1 MTQALAN
8 PTMQKVYR
16 RLVPFLFLLL
26 IVNYID
32 RVNVGFAA
40 LTMNRELGLS
50 STAFGLGA
58 GVFFVAYALFEV
70 PANAMLS
77 RIGARRWIGIIMIA
91 WGIASCGMAFIHG
104 PTSFYVL
111 RFLVGAAEAGFMPG
125 VIAYLATWFPLRF
138 RSRANAGVVVATA
151 LASAIG
157 SPVSGYLLGWADGV
171 MGLSGWR
178 WMFIYEAVPAVL
190 LGVVVFW
197 WLTDTPREATWLSAT
212 ERDWLAAELDAERRA
227 LAATERMTLL
237 QVLKLPRVWTLS
249 ALFSCFL
256 AALYGVLLWAPQI
269 VKSLGSLSDIQ
280 VGLLGSLPFCC
291 AAVAMV
297 LIARHSD
304 RVDER
309 RLHVAASMA
318 VGGVALLA
326 SAYAPN
332 PYLAFVL
339 LCVAAAGI
347 WGSLGVFWSMT
358 STFLAGP
365 TAALGIA
372 VINTLAQVGGFVGPT
387 SVGFIKDHTGN
398 FSLALAVLAG
408 FALLAALIAWLLH
421 DAAPGAVRTG
431 GRRAVESALAIT
443 DVPHP

>member
-1 MTQALAN
+1 MTNAHETL
-8 PTMQKVYR
+8 TMKKVYR
-16 RLVPFLFLLL
+16 RLVPFLFILL
-26 IVNYID
+26 IINYLD

-40 LTMNRELGLS
+40 LTMNKELGLS
-50 STAFGLGA
+50 ATAFGLGA

-77 RIGARRWIGIIMIA
+77 RIGARLWIGIIMIA
-91 WGIASCGMAFIHG
+91 WGLASCGMAFIHG
-104 PTSFYVL
+104 ETSFYVL
-111 RFLVGAAEAGFMPG
+111 RFIVGAAEAGFMPG
-125 VIAYLATWFPLRF
+125 VIAYLATWFPVRY

-157 SPVSGYLLGWADGV
+157 SPISGFLLKWTDGA
-171 MGLSGWR
+171 MGMSGWR

-190 LGVVVFW
+190 LGFVVFW
-197 WLTDTPREATWLSAT
+197 WLTDGPRQAGWLDAG
-212 ERDWLAAELDAERRA
+212 ERDWLVKELDTERRQ
-227 LAATERMTLL
+227 LAATESMTLR
-237 QVLKLPRVWTLS
+237 QVLALPRVWTLS

-256 AALYGVLLWAPQI
+256 SALYGVLLWAPQI
-269 VKSLGSLSDIQ
+269 VKSLGALNDVE

-291 AAVAMV
+291 AAIAMV
-297 LIARHSD
+297 LIARRSD
-304 RVDER
+304 RVGER
-309 RLHVAASMA
+309 RLHVASAMA
-318 VGGVALLA
+318 VGGIALLA
-326 SAYAPN
+326 SACAPN
-332 PYLAFVL
+332 PYLAFFL

-365 TAALGIA
+365 SAALGIA

-408 FALLAALIAWLLH
+408 FALLAALIAWLL
-421 DAAPGAVRTG
+421 DDSGQRSVTVNGAAARKAVREAG
-431 GRRAVESALAIT
+431 I
-443 DVPHP
+443 

>member
-1 MTQALAN
+1 MTFTTESL
-8 PTMQKVYR
+8 TMKKVYR
-16 RLVPFLFLLL
+16 RLVPFLFVLL
-26 IVNYID
+26 IINYID

-40 LTMNRELGLS
+40 LTMNKELGLS

-58 GVFFVAYALFEV
+58 GVFFLAYALFEV

-77 RIGARRWIGIIMIA
+77 RIGARLWIGIIMIA
-91 WGIASCGMAFIHG
+91 WGFASCGMAFIQG
-104 PTSFYVL
+104 ATSFYVL
-111 RFLVGAAEAGFMPG
+111 RFIVGAAEAGFMPG
-125 VIAYLATWFPLRF
+125 VIVYLATWFPVRY

-157 SPVSGYLLGWADGV
+157 SPISGFLLKWTDGV
-171 MGLSGWR
+171 LGMSGWR
-178 WMFIYEAVPAVL
+178 WMFVYEAVPAVL
-190 LGVVVFW
+190 LGFVVFY
-197 WLTDTPREATWLSAT
+197 WLTDSPRQATWLTSH
-212 ERDWLAAELDAERRA
+212 ERDWLGSELDGERRH
-227 LAATERMTLL
+227 LAATETLTL
-237 QVLKLPRVWTLS
+237 QQVLKLPRVWTLA

-256 AALYGVLLWAPQI
+256 SALYGVLLWAPQI
-269 VKSLGSLSDIQ
+269 VKSLGALNDVE

-291 AAVAMV
+291 AAIAMV

-304 RVDER
+304 RVNER
-309 RLHVAASMA
+309 RLHVAAAMS
-318 VGGVALLA
+318 VGGIALLL
-326 SAYAPN
+326 SAYVPN
-332 PYLAFVL
+332 PYCAFAL

-387 SVGFIKDHTGN
+387 SVGYIKDHTGN

-408 FALLAALIAWLLH
+408 FALLAALIAYLLDDVGVPGRKQECDSS
-421 DAAPGAVRTG
+421 DA
-431 GRRAVESALAIT
+431 RAVAA
-443 DVPHP
+443 V

>member
-1 MTQALAN
+1 MTNAHETL
-8 PTMQKVYR
+8 TMKKVYR
-16 RLVPFLFLLL
+16 RLVPFLFILL
-26 IVNYID
+26 IINYLD

-40 LTMNRELGLS
+40 LTMNKELGLS
-50 STAFGLGA
+50 ATAFGLGA

-77 RIGARRWIGIIMIA
+77 RIGARLWIGIIMIA
-91 WGIASCGMAFIHG
+91 WGLASCGMAFIHG
-104 PTSFYVL
+104 ETSFYVL
-111 RFLVGAAEAGFMPG
+111 RFIVGAAEAGFMPG
-125 VIAYLATWFPLRF
+125 VIAYLATWFPVRY

-157 SPVSGYLLGWADGV
+157 SPISGFLLKWTDGA
-171 MGLSGWR
+171 MGMSGWR

-190 LGVVVFW
+190 LGFVVFW
-197 WLTDTPREATWLSAT
+197 WLTDGPRQAGWLDAG
-212 ERDWLAAELDAERRA
+212 ERDWLVKELDTERRQ
-227 LAATERMTLL
+227 LAATESMTLR
-237 QVLKLPRVWTLS
+237 QVLALPRVWTLS

-256 AALYGVLLWAPQI
+256 SALYGVLLWAPQI
-269 VKSLGSLSDIQ
+269 VKSLGALNDVE

-291 AAVAMV
+291 AAIAMV
-297 LIARHSD
+297 LIARRSD
-304 RVDER
+304 RVGER
-309 RLHVAASMA
+309 RLHVASAMA
-318 VGGVALLA
+318 VGGIALLA

-332 PYLAFVL
+332 PYLAFFL

-365 TAALGIA
+365 SAALGIA

-408 FALLAALIAWLLH
+408 FALLAALIAWLL
-421 DAAPGAVRTG
+421 DDSGQRSVTVNGAAARKAVREAG
-431 GRRAVESALAIT
+431 I
-443 DVPHP
+443 

>member
-1 MTQALAN
+1 MTFNEAL
-8 PTMQKVYR
+8 TMKKVYR
-16 RLVPFLFLLL
+16 RLVPFLFVLL
-26 IVNYID
+26 IINYID

-40 LTMNRELGLS
+40 LTMNQELGLS

-104 PTSFYVL
+104 EMSFYVL
-111 RFLVGAAEAGFMPG
+111 RFIVGAAEAGFMPG
-125 VIAYLATWFPLRF
+125 VIAYLATWFPVRY

-157 SPVSGYLLGWADGV
+157 SPVSGFLLKWTDGV
-171 MGLSGWR
+171 LGLSGWR

-190 LGVVVFW
+190 LGFVVFY
-197 WLTDTPREATWLSAT
+197 WLTDSPRDAAWLDGT
-212 ERDWLAAELDAERRA
+212 ERDWLARELEGERRQ
-227 LAATERMTLL
+227 LAATESLGL
-237 QVLKLPRVWTLS
+237 KQVLRMPRVWTLS

-256 AALYGVLLWAPQI
+256 SALYGVLLWAPQI
-269 VKSLGSLSDIQ
+269 VKSLGGLSDVE

-291 AAVAMV
+291 AAIAMV
-297 LIARHSD
+297 LIARRSD
-304 RVDER
+304 RVGER
-309 RLHVAASMA
+309 RLHVAAAMG
-318 VGGVALLA
+318 VGGVALLL

-332 PYLAFVL
+332 PVLAFAL

-372 VINTLAQVGGFVGPT
+372 VINTLAQVGGFIGPT

-408 FALLAALIAWLLH
+408 FALLAALIAWLL
-421 DAAPGAVRTG
+421 DDSGMAKKAVAPGAAGKTVGT
-431 GRRAVESALAIT
+431 RA
-443 DVPHP
+443 

>member
-1 MTQALAN
+1 METTMTIQNETL
-8 PTMQKVYR
+8 TMKKVYR

-26 IVNYID
+26 VVNYLD

-40 LTMNRELGLS
+40 LTMNKELGLS
-50 STAFGLGA
+50 ATAFGLGA

-70 PANAMLS
+70 PANAVLS
-77 RIGARRWIGIIMIA
+77 RIGARLWIGIIMIG
-91 WGIASCGMAFIHG
+91 WGIASGAMAFIHG
-104 PTSFYVL
+104 PMSFYIL
-111 RFLVGAAEAGFMPG
+111 RFIVGAAEAGFMPG
-125 VIAYLATWFPLRF
+125 VIAYLAIWFPTRY

-157 SPVSGYLLGWADGV
+157 SPISGFLLKWTDGV
-171 MGLSGWR
+171 LGLSGWR

-190 LGVVVFW
+190 LGFIVFY
-197 WLTDTPREATWLSAT
+197 WLTDSPKQAGWLARG
-212 ERDWLAAELDAERRA
+212 ERDWLSGQLDSERRE
-227 LAATERMTLL
+227 LASTENLTLL
-237 QVLKLPRVWTLS
+237 QVLKLPRIWELS

-256 AALYGVLLWAPQI
+256 SALYGVLLWAPQI
-269 VKSLGSLSDIQ
+269 VKSLGNLTDVE

-304 RVDER
+304 RVNER
-309 RLHVAASMA
+309 RLHVAVAMG
-318 VGGVALLA
+318 VGGAALLL

-332 PYLAFVL
+332 PYLAFML

-365 TAALGIA
+365 AAALGIA
-372 VINTLAQVGGFVGPT
+372 VINTLAQIGGFIGPT
-387 SVGFIKDHTGN
+387 SVGYIKDHTGN

-408 FALLAALIAWLLH
+408 FALLAAVIAYLLN
-421 DAAPGAVRTG
+421 DSSLARKSVPIGSPGDYPVR
-431 GRRAVESALAIT
+431 
-443 DVPHP
+443 

>member
-1 MTQALAN
+1 MTTTHETS
-8 PTMQKVYR
+8 TMKKAYR
-16 RLVPFLFLLL
+16 RLVPFLFILL
-26 IVNYID
+26 IVNYLD

-40 LTMNRELGLS
+40 LTMNKELGLS
-50 STAFGLGA
+50 ATAFGLGA

-77 RIGARRWIGIIMIA
+77 RIGARLWIGIIMIA
-91 WGIASCGMAFIHG
+91 WGLASCGMAFIHG
-104 PTSFYVL
+104 ETSFYVL
-111 RFLVGAAEAGFMPG
+111 RFIVGAAEAGFMPG
-125 VIAYLATWFPLRF
+125 VIAYLATWFPVRY
-138 RSRANAGVVVATA
+138 RARANAGVVVATA

-157 SPVSGYLLGWADGV
+157 SPLSGFLLKWTDGV
-171 MGLSGWR
+171 MGMSGWR
-178 WMFIYEAVPAVL
+178 WMFIYEAIPAVL
-190 LGVVVFW
+190 LGFVVFW
-197 WLTDTPREATWLSAT
+197 WLTDSPRQAAWLDAG
-212 ERDWLAAELDAERRA
+212 ERDWLVKELDAERRQ
-227 LAATERMTLL
+227 LAATESMTLR
-237 QVLKLPRVWTLS
+237 QVLALPRVWTLS

-256 AALYGVLLWAPQI
+256 SALYGVLLWAPQI
-269 VKSLGSLSDIQ
+269 VKSLGGLNDIE

-291 AAVAMV
+291 AAIAMV
-297 LIARHSD
+297 MIARRSD
-304 RVDER
+304 RVNER
-309 RLHVAASMA
+309 RLHVAAAMG
-318 VGGVALLA
+318 VGGIALLL

-365 TAALGIA
+365 SAALGIA

-408 FALLAALIAWLLH
+408 FALLASLIAWLL
-421 DAAPGAVRTG
+421 DDSGQRNVVTQIAPGPKAAG
-431 GRRAVESALAIT
+431 KAGA
-443 DVPHP
+443 

>member
-1 MTQALAN
+1 MNAHESL
-8 PTMQKVYR
+8 TMKKVYR
-16 RLVPFLFLLL
+16 RLVPFLFILL
-26 IVNYID
+26 IINYLD

-40 LTMNRELGLS
+40 LTMNKELGLS
-50 STAFGLGA
+50 ATAFGLGA

-77 RIGARRWIGIIMIA
+77 RIGARLWIGIIMIA
-91 WGIASCGMAFIHG
+91 WGLASCGMAFIHG
-104 PTSFYVL
+104 ETSFYVL
-111 RFLVGAAEAGFMPG
+111 RFIVGAAEAGFMPG
-125 VIAYLATWFPLRF
+125 VITYLATWFPVRY

-157 SPVSGYLLGWADGV
+157 SPISGLLLKWTDGFLG
-171 MGLSGWR
+171 MSGWR
-178 WMFIYEAVPAVL
+178 WMFVYEAIPAIL

-197 WLTDTPREATWLSAT
+197 WLTDSPRQAGWLDAG
-212 ERDWLAAELDAERRA
+212 ERDWLVKELDAERRE
-227 LAATERMTLL
+227 LAATESMTLR
-237 QVLKLPRVWTLS
+237 QVLGLPRVWTLS

-256 AALYGVLLWAPQI
+256 SALYGVLLWAPQI
-269 VKSLGSLSDIQ
+269 VKSLGALSDVE

-291 AAVAMV
+291 AAIAMV
-297 LIARHSD
+297 VIARHSD
-304 RVDER
+304 RVNER
-309 RLHVAASMA
+309 RLHVASAMA
-318 VGGVALLA
+318 VGGIALLL
-326 SAYAPN
+326 SAFAPN
-332 PYLAFVL
+332 PYLAFAL

-398 FSLALAVLAG
+398 FSLALSVLAG
-408 FALLAALIAWLLH
+408 FALLAALIAWLL
-421 DAAPGAVRTG
+421 D
-431 GRRAVESALAIT
+431 ESTQRKVTADPVARKTVGEASI
-443 DVPHP
+443 